1 LLDDSVRLRDAVQ
14 EVGGTIQLLTRPG
27 MPHIWPTMNLAL
39 PEAKEDLQKIIQF
52 FSPLVKGI

>member
-1 LLDDSVRLRDAVQ
+1 MLLRDAV
-14 EVGGTIQLLTRPG
+14 EKVGGQITLLTRPG

-39 PEAKEDLQKIIQF
+39 PEAKEDLVKIIRF